1 MLAIVYYF
9 SPVLGALTSSRSWD
23 KFKEKFR
30 VNHKL

>member
-9 SPVLGALTSSRSWD
+9 SPALGANTSSCSLG
-23 KFKEKFR
+23 KIKEKFR